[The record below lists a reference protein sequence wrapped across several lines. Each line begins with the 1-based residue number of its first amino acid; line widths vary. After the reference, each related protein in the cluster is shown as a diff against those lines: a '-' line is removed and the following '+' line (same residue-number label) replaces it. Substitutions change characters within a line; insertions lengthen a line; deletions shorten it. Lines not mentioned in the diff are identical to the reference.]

1 MEFRKIKSRPVSIGL
16 LSDEFSTDLGNVL
29 PQAKYDTC
37 GNPTETTDYPFLAA
51 IGYNN
56 SRGNIFYGCD
66 GVLLN
71 RLYVLV
77 QHM

>member
-1 MEFRKIKSRPVSIGL
+1 
-16 LSDEFSTDLGNVL
+16 VL